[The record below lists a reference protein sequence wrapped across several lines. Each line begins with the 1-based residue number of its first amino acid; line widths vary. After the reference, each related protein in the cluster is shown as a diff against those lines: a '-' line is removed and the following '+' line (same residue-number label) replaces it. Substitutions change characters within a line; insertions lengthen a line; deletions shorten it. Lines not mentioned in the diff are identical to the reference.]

1 MKLGPRRVVYDLGD
15 MDAGRLRDAGRTPP
29 NRLRREP
36 CPAKRRGPGQRR
48 LTGLRKASACLG
60 LRFEFNSAPL
70 EPQRRTYRGQGYD
83 LVGQVPYVRR
93 DGRLTSLLVWSS
105 CCADCGAPFEFKTPA
120 SGGRFQP
127 NRRCSAHERPGQRVK
142 GDKRSLH
149 IKETV
154 EAGPCPLTSCASLCG
169 ARLRIFSAARSCRR
183 GSSGRKRAVIFI
195 RTREGYRPAR
205 LL

>member
-1 MKLGPRRVVYDLGD
+1 MSGKKEKTRPAAADRAPKGVCLPRA
-15 MDAGRLRDAGRTPP
+15 DA
-29 NRLRREP
+29 
-36 CPAKRRGPGQRR
+36 
-48 LTGLRKASACLG
+48 S
-60 LRFEFNSAPL
+60 EFNSAPL

-93 DGRLTSLLVWSS
+93 DGQLTSLLVWSS

-127 NRRCSAHERPGQRVK
+127 NRRCSAHKRPGQRVK

-154 EAGPCPLTSCASLCG
+154 EAEALPAYLMRELVRGKIEDLLPPHALAVAAAAEESERSFLYGLVRDIDPHAS
-169 ARLRIFSAARSCRR
+169 FD
-183 GSSGRKRAVIFI
+183 
-195 RTREGYRPAR
+195 EGDER
-205 LL
+205 